1 MGLFGRGK
9 SGGMMNTIRCD
20 EQEYLIWKWR
30 PLGEE
35 PNSTSRENSIRWGS
49 SLRVKD
55 GEVAAFVYSRRG
67 GGMQDFIEG
76 PFDQVLS
83 TANLPVLSNILGMAY
98 GGDTPF
104 QAEVYFINLAGN
116 VYIKFV
122 IPYFTMFDPRYP
134 QHDVPVAV
142 EGGILFNITDYKAF
156 VKLNRLINFDIE
168 DFNRQIKDMVIRRV
182 KSIITN
188 APMDYGYPLVQL
200 ERKIDDISDRVKD
213 KLAPD
218 LFNDFGVNLKRVDI
232 SRIEPDKD
240 SEGWWRLYRLTA
252 DIQEKIVLKQQSIN
266 LRNMEEMQKLN
277 TENVR
282 RTLNVNNA
290 NVENVLGIQRE
301 EAQRA
306 QRLQSESNFM
316 GAHSLDQQTSVLHT
330 AAQNLG
336 QMGNVNLGGG
346 NSSMNPGG
354 MMAGMM
360 MGGAV
365 GQQMAGMMN
374 TMGQTVQNSM
384 STPPPMP
391 QVSYFVASNGQQTGP
406 FSMQQLQQMVQS
418 NQLTPQTLVWK
429 QGMPQWV
436 QAGSVTELSGLFSAP
451 STSVAPPPLP

>member
-9 SGGMMNTIRCD
+9 SGGMMNAIRCD

-30 PLGEE
+30 PLGQET
-35 PNSTSRENSIRWGS
+35 NSTSRENSIRWGS

-55 GEVAAFVYSRRG
+55 GEVAVFVYNQKNG
-67 GGMQDFIEG
+67 TMQDFIEG
-76 PFDQVLS
+76 PFDQILN
-83 TANLPVLSNILGMAY
+83 TANLPVLSNIVGMAY

-116 VYIKFV
+116 IHIKFA
-122 IPYFTMFDPRYP
+122 IPYFSVFDPRYP
-134 QHDVPVAV
+134 QHDVPVAA
-142 EGGILFNITDYKAF
+142 GGSIIFNIADYRSF
-156 VKLNRLINFDIE
+156 IKLNRLVNFDIE
-168 DFNRQIKDMVIRRV
+168 DFKRQIKDVVVRRV
-182 KSIITN
+182 KAIITN
-188 APMDYGYPLVQL
+188 APMDYGFPLVQM
-200 ERKIDDISDRVKD
+200 ERKIDDINDRIKE
-213 KLAPD
+213 KLSAD
-218 LFNDFGVNLKRVDI
+218 LVNDFGVNLKRLDL
-232 SRIEPDKD
+232 SRIEPDKE
-240 SEGWWRLYRLTA
+240 SEGWKNLYNLTA
-252 DIQEKIVLKQQSIN
+252 GIQERTVLTQSDLNIKNMQQMQDLNARNAEAAMKINNTHV
-266 LRNMEEMQKLN
+266 EEML
-277 TENVR
+277 R
-282 RTLNVNNA
+282 
-290 NVENVLGIQRE
+290 IQRE

-316 GAHSLDQQTSVLHT
+316 GAHSLDQQTSVLQT
-330 AAQNLG
+330 GAQNLG

-346 NSSMNPGG
+346 NASMNPGG

-418 NQLTPQTLVWK
+418 NQLTQQTLVWK
-429 QGMPQWV
+429 QGMLQWA

-451 STSVAPPPLP
+451 SASVAPPPIP

>member
-1 MGLFGRGK
+1 
-9 SGGMMNTIRCD
+9 MNTIRCD
-20 EQEYLIWKWR
+20 EKEYLIWKWR
-30 PLGEE
+30 PLGQEA
-35 PNSTSRENSIRWGS
+35 NSTSRENSIRWGS

-55 GEVAAFVYSRRG
+55 GEVAVFVYSQKG
-67 GGMQDFIEG
+67 GLIQDFIEG
-76 PFDQVLS
+76 PFDQILN
-83 TANLPVLSNILGMAY
+83 TANLPVLSSFLGLSY

-122 IPYFTMFDPRYP
+122 IPYFSVFDPRYP
-134 QHDVPVAV
+134 QHDVPVAA
-142 EGGILFNITDYKAF
+142 EGSILFNITDYRSF

-168 DFNRQIKDMVIRRV
+168 DLNRQIKDMVIRRV

-200 ERKIDDISDRVKD
+200 ERKIDDISDRVKE
-213 KLAPD
+213 KLTPD

-240 SEGWWRLYRLTA
+240 SEGWWHLYKLTA

-282 RTLNVNNA
+282 RTLSVNNA
-290 NVENVLGIQRE
+290 HVENVLDIQRQ

-316 GAHSLDQQTSVLHT
+316 GAHSLDQQTSILQT
-330 AAQNLG
+330 GAQNLG

-346 NSSMNPGG
+346 NASMNPGG

-360 MGGAV
+360 MGGAM

-384 STPPPMP
+384 TTPPPMP
-391 QVSYFVASNGQQTGP
+391 QVSYFVAINGQQIGP
-406 FSMQQLQQMVQS
+406 FGLQQLQQMAQA
-418 NQLTPQTLVWK
+418 NQLTSQTLVWK
-429 QGMPQWV
+429 QGMQQWV

-451 STSVAPPPLP
+451 SASVAPPPIP